1 MNLIKKIF
9 LLGLTSFL
17 MTGCSLTK
25 DNLEDAT
32 IYTTVY
38 PIEYLTEFLYSDYA
52 TIESIYP
59 NGADVTTYELT
70 EKQLKEYADSDL
82 FIYNGLGN
90 EKNIAKDMININ
102 DNLLIIDVANGLN
115 YTYGIEELWMSPN
128 NCLML
133 AKNIKDYLIEYLE
146 STTIIDYVKAKYA
159 ELSEILSLKD
169 ADLRAIGK
177 EARENG
183 TNTLIVSNDVFK
195 FLENYGFEIISLDE
209 NTLTWDKVKHADV
222 YTITL
227 QKEGYIKK
235 TEIQTTKNEINL
247 EQLSDGIYKI
257 FVVFAAY
264 MAVNRKSTHM
274 RICKVGV
281 YGAGR
286 NAAEIHIKIFGKCR
300 AITAVWGIYGGQSAS
315 SSSAS
320 I

>member
-177 EARENG
+177 EAKENG

-209 NTLTWDKVKHADV
+209 NTLTESTLNSIREEFDDGTYDTLIILDDNYTDNINSIIEDYEANTISVKSMASFEDGSND
-222 YTITL
+222 YLTNMQQFIDD
-227 QKEGYIKK
+227 IR
-235 TEIQTTKNEINL
+235 NL
-247 EQLSDGIYKI
+247 SLTD
-257 FVVFAAY
+257 
-264 MAVNRKSTHM
+264 
-274 RICKVGV
+274 
-281 YGAGR
+281 
-286 NAAEIHIKIFGKCR
+286 
-300 AITAVWGIYGGQSAS
+300 
-315 SSSAS
+315 
-320 I
+320 